1 MLELCVAPAVFR
13 GVAERVDGLMEVHR
27 LAVLA
32 FGADRV
38 EPIEFEPDGFD
49 GEADWRAW
57 AFRVS
62 VHGVSVWAWAG
73 YEIEDYGG
81 VECAGC
87 GVGLRLAASGTT
99 WMVRLLMNGLPHCV
113 SRCWLLTDHSSIPP
127 Y

>member
-1 MLELCVAPAVFR
+1 MMEVCVAPAVFR
-13 GVAERVDGLMEVHR
+13 AVAEMVDGLVEVHR
-27 LAVLA
+27 LAELA

-49 GEADWRAW
+49 GESDWRAW

-73 YEIEDYGG
+73 YEIEGYGG

-87 GVGLRLAASGTT
+87 GVWSEASGEWDNMDCETTTDEWFAGLREAVLVA
-99 WMVRLLMNGLPHCV
+99 
-113 SRCWLLTDHSSIPP
+113 D
-127 Y
+127 

>member
-1 MLELCVAPAVFR
+1 MMEVCVAPAVFR
-13 GVAERVDGLMEVHR
+13 AVAEMIDGLIEVHR
-27 LAVLA
+27 LAELA

-49 GEADWRAW
+49 GESDWRAW

-73 YEIEDYGG
+73 YEIEGYGG

-87 GVGLRLAASGTT
+87 GVWSEASGEWDNMDCETTTDEWFAGLREAVL
-99 WMVRLLMNGLPHCV
+99 V
-113 SRCWLLTDHSSIPP
+113 TD
-127 Y
+127 

>member
-1 MLELCVAPAVFR
+1 MLDVNVAPAVFR
-13 GVAERVDGLMEVHR
+13 DVAEMVDGLMEVRR

-38 EPIEFEPDGFD
+38 EPIEFEPDGFE

-73 YEIEDYGG
+73 YEVTDYGG

-87 GVGLRLAASGTT
+87 GVWSEASGE
-99 WMVRLLMNGLPHCV
+99 WNNMDGEP
-113 SRCWLLTDHSSIPP
+113 TDEWFAVLRESVLVTD
-127 Y
+127 

>member
-1 MLELCVAPAVFR
+1 MLDLCVAPAVFR
-13 GVAERVDGLMEVHR
+13 AVAEMVDGLVEVHR
-27 LAVLA
+27 LAELA

-49 GEADWRAW
+49 GESDWRAW

-73 YEIEDYGG
+73 YEIEGYGG

-87 GVGLRLAASGTT
+87 GVWSEASGEWDNMDCPTTDEWFAGLREAVL
-99 WMVRLLMNGLPHCV
+99 V
-113 SRCWLLTDHSSIPP
+113 TD
-127 Y
+127 

>member
-1 MLELCVAPAVFR
+1 MLDVNVAPAVFR
-13 GVAERVDGLMEVHR
+13 GVAEMVDGLLEVHK

-38 EPIEFEPDGFD
+38 EPIDFEPDGFD
-49 GEADWRAW
+49 GEADCWRAW

-81 VECAGC
+81 VMCGGC
-87 GVGLRLAASGTT
+87 GVWSEASGA
-99 WMVRLLMNGLPHCV
+99 WSNMEGEP
-113 SRCWLLTDHSSIPP
+113 TDEWFAVLRESVLVTD
-127 Y
+127 